1 MLAIED
7 FEPGQN
13 WKVAALRI
21 PFYVLAFFKGGF
33 SYMKNNNIHEKYMQ
47 LALKQANKAYKSD
60 EVPVGAV
67 IVKDNEVIGLGHNTN
82 ERSQS
87 PLKHA
92 EMNTIEQAVK
102 MTNNKNLSGST
113 IYVTLEPC
121 MMCLGAIMNAK
132 IDNIYFGAFDLEY
145 GNLISNEHYKLNKDI
160 KWHSGILQEECSQ
173 LLSDYFKK
181 KRRDD

>member
-1 MLAIED
+1 MI
-7 FEPGQN
+7 
-13 WKVAALRI
+13 
-21 PFYVLAFFKGGF
+21 
-33 SYMKNNNIHEKYMQ
+33 NNNIHEQYMQ
-47 LALKQANKAYKSD
+47 LALKQANKAYQND

-82 ERSQS
+82 ETAQN

-92 EMNTIEQAVK
+92 EINTIEQAVQA
-102 MTNNKNLSGST
+102 TNNKNLSGSS

-132 IDNIYFGAFDLEY
+132 IDHVYFGAFDLEY

-160 KWHSGILQEECSQ
+160 KWCSGILQEECSQ
-173 LLSDYFKK
+173 LLSDYFKN
-181 KRRDD
+181 KRRDE